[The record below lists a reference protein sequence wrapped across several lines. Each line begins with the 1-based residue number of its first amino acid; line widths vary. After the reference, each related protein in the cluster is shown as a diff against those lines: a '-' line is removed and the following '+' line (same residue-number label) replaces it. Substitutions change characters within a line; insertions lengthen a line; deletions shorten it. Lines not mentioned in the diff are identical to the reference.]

1 MPRYAND
8 PEESDIVKTY
18 DFILRRFQG
27 FFSKQPTYFVKTG
40 TSPLL
45 FGDQHAYSGYKF
57 VSFSSSQDII
67 VAVAQTTS
75 GKIRIN
81 NYQSALYG

>member
-8 PEESDIVKTY
+8 PEESEVVKKY

-27 FFSKQPTYFVKTG
+27 FYSKQPNYFVKAG
-40 TSPLL
+40 TSPLI
-45 FGDQHAYSGYKF
+45 FGDMHSYSGYKF
-57 VSFSSSQDII
+57 VSFSSNQDIV
-67 VAVAQTTS
+67 VAIAKTS
-75 GKIRIN
+75 SDNIRIN